1 MVKQSV
7 LKSLKLIFFIG
18 ILLINLSF
26 AFAQK
31 TVAPQLDMTV
41 NRGVIKPISLA
52 VPSFIKESGAN
63 SIISR
68 ELAKVISNNLN
79 GTGLFKSIPQTA
91 YVSTPLSFNTPV
103 QFSDWSIINADVL
116 VVGSVGLKPDGRLE
130 VKFRLWD
137 VSQQK
142 EIGKG
147 KQYFTNSESW
157 RRISHKISDTIYTR
171 VTGEGAYFDSRVV
184 FVSETG
190 PKDNRTKRLA
200 IMDQDGANFRLLKHP
215 PSLVIAPRFSPTT
228 NKIIFTG
235 YETGKPRVYLM
246 DLSSGEITSL
256 PELQGMSFAPRF
268 SADGSEIVLS
278 MTENGNTDIF
288 ISNLASGT
296 KRRLTTNIAID
307 TAPSFSP
314 DGNRIVFESDRGGG
328 QQLYIIPSKGGEAK
342 RISFGKG
349 RYATPVWS
357 PRGDL
362 IAFTKIKEGKFHI
375 GVMRVDGTK
384 ERLLTTSFLD
394 EGPAWAPNG
403 RVLMFFRETPGK
415 AGAPSI
421 YSIDIS
427 GRNLRKIKTSSFASD
442 PNWSQILN

>member
-1 MVKQSV
+1 MVRHSV
-7 LKSLKLIFFIG
+7 IKFLKIISITSIF
-18 ILLINLSF
+18 LINHSLV
-26 AFAQK
+26 AAQK
-31 TVAPQLDMTV
+31 NDAPQLDMTV

-52 VPSFIKESGAN
+52 VPSFIVESGAN

-68 ELAKVISNNLN
+68 ELAKVISNNLDS
-79 GTGLFKSIPQTA
+79 TGLFKSIPQSA
-91 YVSTPLSFNTPV
+91 YVSMPLSFNTPV

-116 VVGSVGLKPDGRLE
+116 VMGSVGLKPDGRLE

-246 DLSSGEITSL
+246 DLSSEEITSL
-256 PELQGMSFAPRF
+256 PELKGMSFAPRF
-268 SADGSEIVLS
+268 SADGSQIVLS

-288 ISNLASGT
+288 LNTLSTGV
-296 KRRLTTNIAID
+296 KRRLTTNNAID

-314 DGNRIVFESDRGGG
+314 DGKSIVFESDRGGG
-328 QQLYIIPSKGGEAK
+328 QQLYIISTQGGDAK

-403 RVLMFFRETPGK
+403 RVLMFFRETPGR

>member
-18 ILLINLSF
+18 ILLINISF

-91 YVSTPLSFNTPV
+91 YVSAPLSFNTPV
-103 QFSDWSIINADVL
+103 QFSNWSIINADVL

-215 PSLVIAPRFSPTT
+215 PSLVIAPRFSPNT

-268 SADGSEIVLS
+268 SADGGEIVLS

-342 RISFGKG
+342 RISFGEG

>member
-1 MVKQSV
+1 MVKQNV
-7 LKSLKLIFFIG
+7 LKSLKIVFFTG
-18 ILLINLSF
+18 MLLINFSF
-26 AFAQK
+26 AVAQK
-31 TVAPQLDMTV
+31 NVAPQLDMTV

-52 VPSFIKESGAN
+52 VPSFIKESGAS

-79 GTGLFKSIPQTA
+79 GTGLFKSIPQAA

-103 QFSDWSIINADVL
+103 QFNDWSIINADVL

-215 PSLVIAPRFSPTT
+215 PSLVIAPRFSPTS

-288 ISNLASGT
+288 INNLALGT

-314 DGNRIVFESDRGGG
+314 DGNSIVFESDRGGG
-328 QQLYIIPSKGGEAK
+328 QQLYIISSEGGEAK

-442 PNWSQILN
+442 PNWSKILN

>member
-1 MVKQSV
+1 MVKQNV
-7 LKSLKLIFFIG
+7 LKSLKIIFFTG
-18 ILLINLSF
+18 MLLINFSF
-26 AFAQK
+26 AVAQK
-31 TVAPQLDMTV
+31 NVAPQLDMTV

-52 VPSFIKESGAN
+52 VPSFIKESGAS

-79 GTGLFKSIPQTA
+79 GTGLFKSIPQAA
-91 YVSTPLSFNTPV
+91 YVSTPLSFNSPV

-215 PSLVIAPRFSPTT
+215 PSLVIAPRFSPTS

-288 ISNLASGT
+288 INDLALGT

-314 DGNRIVFESDRGGG
+314 DGNSIVFESDRGGR
-328 QQLYIIPSKGGEAK
+328 QQLYIISSKGGEAK

-442 PNWSQILN
+442 PNWSKILN

>member
-18 ILLINLSF
+18 MLLINLSF

-31 TVAPQLDMTV
+31 TLAPQLDMTV

>member
-1 MVKQSV
+1 MYKRQ
-7 LKSLKLIFFIG
+7 
-18 ILLINLSF
+18 

-91 YVSTPLSFNTPV
+91 YVSAPLSFNTPV

-288 ISNLASGT
+288 VSNLASGT

-342 RISFGKG
+342 RISFGEG

-362 IAFTKIKEGKFHI
+362 IAFTKIKEGKLSLIHI
-375 GVMRVDGTK
+375 
-384 ERLLTTSFLD
+384 
-394 EGPAWAPNG
+394 
-403 RVLMFFRETPGK
+403 
-415 AGAPSI
+415 
-421 YSIDIS
+421 
-427 GRNLRKIKTSSFASD
+427 
-442 PNWSQILN
+442 

>member
-1 MVKQSV
+1 MVKQNV
-7 LKSLKLIFFIG
+7 LKSLKIVFFTG
-18 ILLINLSF
+18 MLLINFSF
-26 AFAQK
+26 AVAQK
-31 TVAPQLDMTV
+31 NVAPQLDMTV

-52 VPSFIKESGAN
+52 VPNFIKESGAS

-79 GTGLFKSIPQTA
+79 GTGLFKSIPQAA

-171 VTGEGAYFDSRVV
+171 VTGEGPYFDSRVV

-288 ISNLASGT
+288 INNLALGT

-314 DGNRIVFESDRGGG
+314 DGNSIVFESDRGGG
-328 QQLYIIPSKGGEAK
+328 QQLYIISSEGGEAK

>member
-1 MVKQSV
+1 MARQTAVKF
-7 LKSLKLIFFIG
+7 LKLIFFTIF
-18 ILLINLSF
+18 LSVNYSS
-26 AFAQK
+26 AVAQK
-31 TVAPQLDMTV
+31 NEAPQLDMTV
-41 NRGVIKPISLA
+41 KKGVIKPISLA

-68 ELAKVISNNLN
+68 ELAKVISNNLD
-79 GTGLFKSIPQTA
+79 GTGLFKSIPQAA

-116 VVGSVGLKPDGRLE
+116 VVGSVGLRPDGRLE

-171 VTGEGAYFDSRVV
+171 ITGEGAYFDSRVV

-190 PKDNRTKRLA
+190 PKNNRKKRLA

-228 NKIIFTG
+228 NRIIFTG
-235 YETGKPRVYLM
+235 YETGKPKVYLM
-246 DLSSGEITSL
+246 DLSSQEITSL
-256 PELQGMSFAPRF
+256 PELKGMSFAPRF

-278 MTENGNTDIF
+278 ITENGNTDIF
-288 ISNLASGT
+288 IKNLAFGT

-314 DGNRIVFESDRGGG
+314 DGRSIVFESDRGGG
-328 QQLYIIPSKGGEAK
+328 QQLYIISTQGGEAK

-403 RVLMFFRETPGK
+403 RVLMFFRETPGE

-427 GRNLRKIKTSSFASD
+427 GRNLKKIKTSSFASD

>member
-1 MVKQSV
+1 MVKQNV
-7 LKSLKLIFFIG
+7 LKSLKIVFFTG
-18 ILLINLSF
+18 MLLINFSF
-26 AFAQK
+26 AVAQK
-31 TVAPQLDMTV
+31 NVAPQLDMTV

-52 VPSFIKESGAN
+52 VPSFIKESGAS

-79 GTGLFKSIPQTA
+79 GTGLFKSIPQAA

-215 PSLVIAPRFSPTT
+215 PSLVIAPRFSPTS

-288 ISNLASGT
+288 INNLALGT

-314 DGNRIVFESDRGGG
+314 DGNSIVFESDRGGR
-328 QQLYIIPSKGGEAK
+328 QQLYIISSKGGEAK

-442 PNWSQILN
+442 PNWSKILN

>member
-1 MVKQSV
+1 MVKQSI
-7 LKSLKLIFFIG
+7 LKHLKLIFLIG
-18 ILLINLSF
+18 VLLINFSF

-31 TVAPQLDMTV
+31 NVAPQLDMTV

-52 VPSFIKESGAN
+52 IPNFIKESGAN

-157 RRISHKISDTIYTR
+157 RRISHKISDTIYSR

-190 PKDNRTKRLA
+190 PKDNRKKRLA

-246 DLSSGEITSL
+246 DLSSEEITSL

-268 SADGSEIVLS
+268 SADGTEIVLS

-288 ISNLASGT
+288 VSNLASGT

-314 DGNRIVFESDRGGG
+314 DGKSIVFESDRGGG
-328 QQLYIIPSKGGEAK
+328 QQLYIVSSKGGEAK

-427 GRNLRKIKTSSFASD
+427 GRNLKKIKTSSFASD
-442 PNWSQILN
+442 PNWSKILN

>member
-7 LKSLKLIFFIG
+7 LKPLKLIFFIG
-18 ILLINLSF
+18 MLLINLSF

-91 YVSTPLSFNTPV
+91 YVSAPLSFNTPV

-342 RISFGKG
+342 RISFGEG

>member
-1 MVKQSV
+1 MVKQNV
-7 LKSLKLIFFIG
+7 LKSLKIVFFTG
-18 ILLINLSF
+18 MLLINFSF
-26 AFAQK
+26 AVAQK
-31 TVAPQLDMTV
+31 NVAPQLDMTV

-52 VPSFIKESGAN
+52 VPSFIKESGAS

-79 GTGLFKSIPQTA
+79 GTGLFKSIPQAA
-91 YVSTPLSFNTPV
+91 YVSTPLSFNSPV

-215 PSLVIAPRFSPTT
+215 PSLVIAPRFSPTS

-288 ISNLASGT
+288 INNLALGT

-314 DGNRIVFESDRGGG
+314 DGNSIVFESDRGGG
-328 QQLYIIPSKGGEAK
+328 QQLYIISSEGGEAK

-442 PNWSQILN
+442 PNWSKILN

>member
-18 ILLINLSF
+18 MLLINLSF

>member
-1 MVKQSV
+1 MVKQNV
-7 LKSLKLIFFIG
+7 LKSLKIVFFTG
-18 ILLINLSF
+18 MLLINFSF
-26 AFAQK
+26 AVAQK
-31 TVAPQLDMTV
+31 NVAPQLDMTV

-52 VPSFIKESGAN
+52 VPSFIKESGAS

-79 GTGLFKSIPQTA
+79 GTGLFKSIPQAA

-215 PSLVIAPRFSPTT
+215 PSLVIAPRFSPTS

-268 SADGSEIVLS
+268 SADGSQIVLS

-288 ISNLASGT
+288 INTLTTGA
-296 KRRLTTNIAID
+296 KRRLTTNNAID

-314 DGNRIVFESDRGGG
+314 DGKSIVFESDRGGG
-328 QQLYIIPSKGGEAK
+328 QQLYIISTQGGDAK

-442 PNWSQILN
+442 PNWSPILN

>member
-7 LKSLKLIFFIG
+7 LKSLKLIFFTG
-18 ILLINLSF
+18 MLLINLSF

-157 RRISHKISDTIYTR
+157 RRISHKISDAIYTR

-246 DLSSGEITSL
+246 DLSSEEITSL
-256 PELQGMSFAPRF
+256 PELKGMSFAPRF
-268 SADGSEIVLS
+268 SADGSQIVLS

-288 ISNLASGT
+288 INTLSTGV
-296 KRRLTTNIAID
+296 KRRLTTNNAID

-314 DGNRIVFESDRGGG
+314 DGKSIVFESDRGGG
-328 QQLYIIPSKGGEAK
+328 QQLYIISTQGGDAK

-403 RVLMFFRETPGK
+403 RVLMFFRETPGS

-442 PNWSQILN
+442 PNWSPILN

>member
-1 MVKQSV
+1 MVKKSA
-7 LKSLKLIFFIG
+7 LKSLKIFLFTS
-18 ILLINLSF
+18 ILLLNFSF
-26 AFAQK
+26 VVAQK
-31 TVAPQLDMTV
+31 NETPQLDMTV

-52 VPSFIKESGAN
+52 IPSFIKQSGAN

-79 GTGLFKSIPQTA
+79 GTGLFRSIPQAA
-91 YVSTPLSFNTPV
+91 YVSRPLSFNTPV
-103 QFSDWSIINADVL
+103 QFNDWSIVNADVL
-116 VVGSVGLKPDGRLE
+116 VVGSVGLKPGGRLE

-137 VSQQK
+137 GSQQK

-157 RRISHKISDTIYTR
+157 RRISHKISDIIYTR

-190 PKDNRTKRLA
+190 RKDNRKKRLA

-215 PSLVIAPRFSPTT
+215 SSLVLAPRFSPTS
-228 NKIIFTG
+228 NEIIFTG

-246 DLSSGEITSL
+246 DLSSEEITSL
-256 PELQGMSFAPRF
+256 PDLKGMSFAPRF
-268 SADGSEIVLS
+268 SADGNKIVLS

-288 ISNLASGT
+288 VTSLAEGT
-296 KRRLTTNIAID
+296 KRKLTTNSAID

-314 DGNRIVFESDRGGG
+314 DGKWVVFESDRGGG
-328 QQLYIIPSKGGEAK
+328 QQLYIISSGGGEAK

-362 IAFTKIKEGKFHI
+362 IAFTKIEEGKFHI

>member
-7 LKSLKLIFFIG
+7 LKSLKLIFFVG
-18 ILLINLSF
+18 MLLINLSF

-342 RISFGKG
+342 RISFGEG

-442 PNWSQILN
+442 PNWSPILN

>member
-7 LKSLKLIFFIG
+7 LQSLKLIFFIG

-91 YVSTPLSFNTPV
+91 YVSAPLSFNTPV

-342 RISFGKG
+342 RISFGEG

>member
-1 MVKQSV
+1 MVKQSI
-7 LKSLKLIFFIG
+7 LKHLKLIFFIG
-18 ILLINLSF
+18 VLLINFSF

-31 TVAPQLDMTV
+31 NVAPQLDMTV

-52 VPSFIKESGAN
+52 IPNFIKESGAN

-79 GTGLFKSIPQTA
+79 GTGLFKSIPQAA

-157 RRISHKISDTIYTR
+157 RRISHKISDTIYSR

-190 PKDNRTKRLA
+190 PKDNRKKRLA

-235 YETGKPRVYLM
+235 YETGRPRVYLM

-268 SADGSEIVLS
+268 SADGTEIVLS

-288 ISNLASGT
+288 VSNLASGT

-314 DGNRIVFESDRGGG
+314 DGKSIVFESDRGGG
-328 QQLYIIPSKGGEAK
+328 QQLYIVSSKGGEAK

-427 GRNLRKIKTSSFASD
+427 GRNLKKIKTSSFASD
-442 PNWSQILN
+442 PNWSKILN

>member
-1 MVKQSV
+1 MVKQSA

-18 ILLINLSF
+18 MLLINLSF

-256 PELQGMSFAPRF
+256 PDLQGMSFAPRF

-342 RISFGKG
+342 RISFGEG

>member
-1 MVKQSV
+1 MVKQNV
-7 LKSLKLIFFIG
+7 LKSLKIVFFTG
-18 ILLINLSF
+18 MLLINFSF
-26 AFAQK
+26 AVAQK
-31 TVAPQLDMTV
+31 NVAPQLDMTV

-52 VPSFIKESGAN
+52 VPNFIKESGAS

-79 GTGLFKSIPQTA
+79 GTGLFKSIPQAA

-215 PSLVIAPRFSPTT
+215 PSLVIAPRFSPTS

-288 ISNLASGT
+288 INNLALGT

-314 DGNRIVFESDRGGG
+314 DGNSIVFESDRGGG
-328 QQLYIIPSKGGEAK
+328 QQLYIISSEGGEAK

-442 PNWSQILN
+442 PNWSKILN

>member
-1 MVKQSV
+1 MVKQSA

-18 ILLINLSF
+18 MLLINLSF

-246 DLSSGEITSL
+246 DLSSEEITPL

-268 SADGSEIVLS
+268 SAEGSEIVLS

-342 RISFGKG
+342 RISFGEG

>member
-1 MVKQSV
+1 MVKQNV
-7 LKSLKLIFFIG
+7 LKSLKIVFFTVM
-18 ILLINLSF
+18 LLINFSF
-26 AFAQK
+26 AVAQK
-31 TVAPQLDMTV
+31 NVAPQLDMTV

-52 VPSFIKESGAN
+52 VPSFIKESGAS

-79 GTGLFKSIPQTA
+79 GTGLFKSIPQAA

-116 VVGSVGLKPDGRLE
+116 VVGSVGLKPNGRLE

-215 PSLVIAPRFSPTT
+215 PSLVIAPRFSPTS

-288 ISNLASGT
+288 INNLALGT

-314 DGNRIVFESDRGGG
+314 DGNSIVFESDRGGG
-328 QQLYIIPSKGGEAK
+328 QQLYIISSEGGEAK

-442 PNWSQILN
+442 PNWSKILN

>member
-1 MVKQSV
+1 MVRYSV
-7 LKSLKLIFFIG
+7 LKLLMIFSFTS
-18 ILLINLSF
+18 ILSINFSF
-26 AFAQK
+26 VAAQK
-31 TVAPQLDMTV
+31 NEAPQLDMTV

-68 ELAKVISNNLN
+68 ELAKVISNNLDS
-79 GTGLFKSIPQTA
+79 TGLFKSIPQSA
-91 YVSTPLSFNTPV
+91 YVSMPLSFNTPV

-116 VVGSVGLKPDGRLE
+116 VMGSVGLKPDGRLE

-246 DLSSGEITSL
+246 DLSSEEITSL
-256 PELQGMSFAPRF
+256 PELKGMSFAPRF
-268 SADGSEIVLS
+268 SADGSQIVLS

-288 ISNLASGT
+288 INTLSTGAKT
-296 KRRLTTNIAID
+296 RLTTNNAID

-314 DGNRIVFESDRGGG
+314 DGKSIVFESDRGGG
-328 QQLYIIPSKGGEAK
+328 QQLYIISTQGGDAK

-403 RVLMFFRETPGK
+403 RVLMFFRETPGS

-442 PNWSQILN
+442 PNWSPILN

>member
-7 LKSLKLIFFIG
+7 LQSLKLIFFIG

-328 QQLYIIPSKGGEAK
+328 QQLYIIPRKGGEAK
-342 RISFGKG
+342 RISFGEG

>member
-1 MVKQSV
+1 MVKQNV
-7 LKSLKLIFFIG
+7 LKSLKIVFFTG
-18 ILLINLSF
+18 MLLINFSF
-26 AFAQK
+26 AVAQK
-31 TVAPQLDMTV
+31 NVAPQLDMTV

-52 VPSFIKESGAN
+52 VPSFIKESGAS

-79 GTGLFKSIPQTA
+79 GTGLFKSIPQAA
-91 YVSTPLSFNTPV
+91 YVSTPLSFNSPV

-171 VTGEGAYFDSRVV
+171 VTGEGPYFDSRVV

-215 PSLVIAPRFSPTT
+215 PSLVIAPRFSPTS

-246 DLSSGEITSL
+246 DLSSGEITLL

-288 ISNLASGT
+288 INNLALGT

-314 DGNRIVFESDRGGG
+314 DGNSIVFESDRGGG
-328 QQLYIIPSKGGEAK
+328 QQLYIISSEGGEAK

-442 PNWSQILN
+442 PNWSKILN

>member
-1 MVKQSV
+1 MVKQNV
-7 LKSLKLIFFIG
+7 LKSLKIVFFTG
-18 ILLINLSF
+18 MLLINFSF
-26 AFAQK
+26 AVAQK
-31 TVAPQLDMTV
+31 NVAPQLDMTV

-52 VPSFIKESGAN
+52 VPSFIKESGAS

-79 GTGLFKSIPQTA
+79 GTGLFKSIPQAA

-215 PSLVIAPRFSPTT
+215 PSLVIAPRFSPTS

-288 ISNLASGT
+288 INNLALGT

-314 DGNRIVFESDRGGG
+314 DGNSIVFESDRGGG
-328 QQLYIIPSKGGEAK
+328 QQLYIISSEGGEAK

-442 PNWSQILN
+442 PNWSKILN

>member
-1 MVKQSV
+1 MVKQNV
-7 LKSLKLIFFIG
+7 LKSLKIIFFTG
-18 ILLINLSF
+18 MLLINFSF
-26 AFAQK
+26 AVAQK
-31 TVAPQLDMTV
+31 NVAPQLDMTV

-52 VPSFIKESGAN
+52 VPSFIKESGAS

-79 GTGLFKSIPQTA
+79 GTGLFKSIPQAA

-215 PSLVIAPRFSPTT
+215 PSLVIAPRFSPTS

-288 ISNLASGT
+288 INNLALGT

-314 DGNRIVFESDRGGG
+314 DGNSIVFESDRGGG
-328 QQLYIIPSKGGEAK
+328 QQLYIISSEGGEAK

-442 PNWSQILN
+442 PNWSKILN

>member
-18 ILLINLSF
+18 ILLINISF

-91 YVSTPLSFNTPV
+91 YVSAPLSFNTPV
-103 QFSDWSIINADVL
+103 QFSNWSIINADVL

-190 PKDNRTKRLA
+190 PKDNRTKSLA

-215 PSLVIAPRFSPTT
+215 PSLVIAPRFSPNT

-268 SADGSEIVLS
+268 SADGGEIVLS

-342 RISFGKG
+342 RISFGEG

>member
-18 ILLINLSF
+18 MLFNNLSF

-342 RISFGKG
+342 RISFGEG

>member
-1 MVKQSV
+1 MVKQSS

-18 ILLINLSF
+18 MLLINLSF

>member
-7 LKSLKLIFFIG
+7 LKSLKLIFFVG
-18 ILLINLSF
+18 MLLINLSF

-228 NKIIFTG
+228 NRIIFTG

-342 RISFGKG
+342 RISFGEG

-442 PNWSQILN
+442 PNWSPILN

>member
-7 LKSLKLIFFIG
+7 LKSLKLIFFVG
-18 ILLINLSF
+18 MLLINLSF

-147 KQYFTNSESW
+147 KQYFTNAESW

-246 DLSSGEITSL
+246 ELSSGEITSL

-288 ISNLASGT
+288 ISNLASGA

-342 RISFGKG
+342 RISFGEG

>member
-18 ILLINLSF
+18 MLLINLSF

-246 DLSSGEITSL
+246 DLNSGEITSL

-342 RISFGKG
+342 RISFGEG

-375 GVMRVDGTK
+375 GVMRVDGTR

>member
-1 MVKQSV
+1 MVRHCV
-7 LKSLKLIFFIG
+7 LKFLKIISITS
-18 ILLINLSF
+18 ILLISHSF
-26 AFAQK
+26 VAAQK
-31 TVAPQLDMTV
+31 NDAPQLDMTV

-68 ELAKVISNNLN
+68 ELAKVISNNLDS
-79 GTGLFKSIPQTA
+79 TGLFKSIPQSA
-91 YVSTPLSFNTPV
+91 YVSMPLSFNTPV

-116 VVGSVGLKPDGRLE
+116 VMGSVGLKPDGRLE

-246 DLSSGEITSL
+246 DLSSEEITSL
-256 PELQGMSFAPRF
+256 PELKGMSFAPRF
-268 SADGSEIVLS
+268 SADGSQIVLS

-288 ISNLASGT
+288 INTLSTGAKT
-296 KRRLTTNIAID
+296 RLTTNNAID

-314 DGNRIVFESDRGGG
+314 DGKSIVFESDRGGG
-328 QQLYIIPSKGGEAK
+328 QQLYIISTQGGDAK
-342 RISFGKG
+342 RISFGEG

-375 GVMRVDGTK
+375 GVMRIDGTK

-442 PNWSQILN
+442 PNWSPILN

>member
-1 MVKQSV
+1 MVRHTV
-7 LKSLKLIFFIG
+7 LKFLKIISFTSILFI
-18 ILLINLSF
+18 NFSF
-26 AFAQK
+26 VAAQK
-31 TVAPQLDMTV
+31 NDAPQLDMTV

-68 ELAKVISNNLN
+68 ELAKVISNNLDS
-79 GTGLFKSIPQTA
+79 TGLFKSIPQSA
-91 YVSTPLSFNTPV
+91 YVSMPLSFNTPV

-116 VVGSVGLKPDGRLE
+116 VMGSVGLKPDGRLE

-171 VTGEGAYFDSRVV
+171 VTGEEAYFDSRVV

-200 IMDQDGANFRLLKHP
+200 IMDQDGANFKLLKHP

-246 DLSSGEITSL
+246 DLSSEEINSL
-256 PELQGMSFAPRF
+256 PELKGMSFAPRF
-268 SADGSEIVLS
+268 SADGSQIVLS

-288 ISNLASGT
+288 INTLSTGA
-296 KRRLTTNIAID
+296 KRRLTTNNAID

-314 DGNRIVFESDRGGG
+314 DGKSIVFESDRGGG
-328 QQLYIIPSKGGEAK
+328 QQLYIISTQGGDAK

-403 RVLMFFRETPGK
+403 RVLMFFRETPGS

-442 PNWSQILN
+442 PNWSPILN

>member
-1 MVKQSV
+1 MVKQSA

-18 ILLINLSF
+18 MLLINLSF

-63 SIISR
+63 SMISR

-342 RISFGKG
+342 RISFGEG